1 MTDLQKQVA
10 TALKNCS
17 FLPGSFDKR
26 FVRNLDP
33 DKEMTEKG
41 LNMMLRLF
49 DRYRRQIPN
58 YQGLKERILLDHP
71 PF

>member
-1 MTDLQKQVA
+1 MTDLQKQIA

-26 FVRNLDP
+26 FVRKMDT

-41 LNMMLRLF
+41 LRFMLVLLEK
-49 DRYRRQIPN
+49 YRRQIPN
-58 YQGLKERILLDHP
+58 YEGLKQRALLDHP

>member
-10 TALKNCS
+10 IALKNCS

-33 DKEMTEKG
+33 EKEMTVK
-41 LNMMLRLF
+41 
-49 DRYRRQIPN
+49 
-58 YQGLKERILLDHP
+58 
-71 PF
+71 